1 MAKSKAATVEEYLA
15 GLPEER
21 RAAVSRVREVILDN
35 LPEGYVEALNW
46 GMICYEVPLER
57 YPQTYNGK
65 PLGYAALA
73 SQKTC
78 CSLYLMSAY
87 QDSEQERRLREGFA
101 RAGRKLDMGKS
112 CVRFRKAE
120 DLALD
125 VIAEVIAS
133 TTPDEFVASYEAAR
147 RK

>member
-1 MAKSKAATVEEYLA
+1 MVKSKAATVEEYLA

-21 RAAVSRVREVILDN
+21 REAVGRVREVILAN
-35 LPEGYVEALNW
+35 LPEGYREAMNW

-57 YPQTYNGK
+57 YPTTYNGQ

-73 SQKTC
+73 AQKNWCT
-78 CSLYLMSAY
+78 LYLMAAY

-101 RAGRKLDMGKS
+101 RAGLKLDMGKS
-112 CVRFRKAE
+112 CVRFRRAE

-125 VIAEVIAS
+125 TIAEVVGG
-133 TTPDEFVASYEAAR
+133 TTPDEFIAAYEAAR
-147 RK
+147 RR